1 MENIVFTGPAFD
13 LNGQAILRANLV
25 AACQMTGRFNVQ
37 SAVTSATDLLIASRT
52 GTAKAKKAAQR
63 GVEVMTYPEFI
74 SRALAGIPLKTG
86 HETQAGKLR
95 VAQEMVHGDYTLGLS
110 PTDLL

>member
-1 MENIVFTGPAFD
+1 MAQIFIVEFVEFFEPCEQ
-13 LNGQAILRANLV
+13 LIV
-25 AACQMTGRFNVQ
+25 ADT
-37 SAVTSATDLLIASRT
+37 
-52 GTAKAKKAAQR
+52 AKKAAQR